1 MVIQKRGM
9 QFSLGVGSAGGE
21 GGGNKESFLNGTMF
35 KLKLKICGSL
45 KREKALQVE
54 ESAWAQRNNYVTDS
68 ILN

>member
-45 KREKALQVE
+45 KREKALQAE
-54 ESAWAQRNNYVTDS
+54 ESA
-68 ILN
+68 